1 MKKIAVA
8 LFMAL
13 LALAADAMPRVFI
26 VNIYPGEQIYQLEG
40 HTALVVA
47 DSTAV
52 TAYNYGVFDFD
63 SPNFVWRFVKG
74 ETDYMLAAYPFGYLE
89 MEYRREGRRAVAHEI
104 EMDSVQTQRLLHAL
118 HENLQ
123 PQNRVYRYNYVKDNC
138 ATRPLDI
145 IEKALGDSIVLAP
158 ASFEAQSLLK
168 PTFRNIMRVC
178 HSNYPWYQF
187 GIDLALGSGIDQ
199 LVTRREMAFAPVELD
214 GMLGGA
220 TVAGRP
226 LVKYTTVLNDVP
238 AGAAVLSPTPWYLT
252 PMFVCCVFFAMCV
265 GITIAGVRRYRRFRG
280 FDAVFFGILGLTG
293 CLLTFLIFV
302 SVHEATSPNYLYI
315 WLNPLC
321 FVVPAL
327 AWIPRAAKVLRWYYI
342 VYSAALVLMIGCWYW
357 LPQSANPAFVP
368 LIAATLM
375 RSVAGAAATQQKRP
389 RSVNT

>member
-13 LALAADAMPRVFI
+13 LALAADAMPRVFL

-40 HTALVVA
+40 HSALVVA
-47 DSTAV
+47 DSNAV
-52 TAYNYGVFDFD
+52 TAYNYGIFDFD

-89 MEYRREGRRAVAHEI
+89 MEFRREGRRAVAHEI
-104 EMDSVQTQRLLHAL
+104 EMDSVQTLRVLNAL
-118 HENLQ
+118 RENLQ

-158 ASFEAQSLLK
+158 GPFEAQSSLK
-168 PTFRNIMRVC
+168 PTFRNVMRLY
-178 HSNYPWYQF
+178 HSGYPWYQF
-187 GIDLALGSGIDQ
+187 GIDLALGSGIDIPI
-199 LVTRREMAFAPVELD
+199 TRREMAFAPVELD
-214 GMLGGA
+214 GMLARASVDGH
-220 TVAGRP
+220 P

-238 AGAAVLSPTPWYLT
+238 ADAAVLPPTPWHLT
-252 PMFVCCVFFAMCV
+252 PMAVCCAFLALCV
-265 GITIAGVRRYRRFRG
+265 AVTVAGLRRGRRFRG
-280 FDAVFFGILGLTG
+280 FDAAFFGVLGLTG

-327 AWIPRAAKVLRWYYI
+327 AWIPRAQKVLRWYYI
-342 VYSAALVLMIGCWYW
+342 IYSAALVLLVGCWYW
-357 LPQSANPAFVP
+357 LPQSANPAFIP
-368 LIAATLM
+368 LIAATLL
-375 RSVAGAAATQQKRP
+375 RSMAGAF
-389 RSVNT
+389 NTTKKHPLR